1 MYNDTYNGPLF
12 DWPSYDEVHESPDA
26 VEHIRKCYA
35 GLLTM
40 TDHWV
45 GKICDKLESLDL
57 WDDTLVI
64 FTTDH
69 GTMLAEHAYWMKN
82 IMPLYNE
89 IVRIPLI
96 MSLPG
101 DVMAGTRSEA
111 LTQTIDLMPTIL
123 DYFGCSPPPHV
134 QGQSIFHIL
143 DGQNTRQ
150 DLIFGYFGMA
160 LNITDG
166 RFVYM
171 RNPVNADAGPLFA
184 YTAMPTGG
192 LKQWYP
198 REVYDRVEMGRYFSH
213 TYNLPMYKIPTT
225 GKVPRHHPDEKSYAG
240 RNQIFDIRDDPEQI
254 HPISDTKMEADLADR
269 MRNHL
274 AASEAQTEQYTRL
287 GL

>member
-1 MYNDTYNGPLF
+1 
-12 DWPSYDEVHESPDA
+12 
-26 VEHIRKCYA
+26 
-35 GLLTM
+35 
-40 TDHWV
+40 
-45 GKICDKLESLDL
+45 
-57 WDDTLVI
+57 
-64 FTTDH
+64 
-69 GTMLAEHAYWMKN
+69 
-82 IMPLYNE
+82 LYNE